1 MTDPALHDRWEALC
15 ARIGAFERA
24 EHADLTFELIETL
37 YATPPRSYHNLEHV
51 GATLA
56 VFDEVRRLADEPDLV
71 EFALWMHDSV
81 YEADKDNNE
90 ARSAET
96 AGMIGGLLGC
106 TPEFIEGARVL
117 IMATHHTAPP
127 PAGDP
132 SLIADIDL
140 AILSAAPEAYDA
152 YAQGIR
158 GEYAFVEDDHYSMGR
173 AAFLERMLDRKHLFN
188 TAYFRVHHES
198 DARSN
203 MQRELDSLP

>member
-1 MTDPALHDRWEALC
+1 MGTALHDRWEALC

-37 YATPPRSYHNLEHV
+37 YATPPRTYHNLDHV
-51 GATLA
+51 GGTLR
-56 VFDEVRRLADEPDLV
+56 VFDEVRRLADDPDAV

-106 TPEFIEGARVL
+106 TPDFLETARIL

-132 SLIADIDL
+132 SFIADIDL
-140 AILSAAPEAYDA
+140 AILAAPPDAYDA
-152 YAQGIR
+152 YARGIQR
-158 GEYAFVEDDHYSMGR
+158 EYAFLETDHYRAGR

-188 TAYFRVHHES
+188 TAYFRAHHELE
-198 DARSN
+198 ARAN
-203 MQRELDSLP
+203 LQRELNLLH